1 MNPSDDELARA
12 IHEEIA
18 AAAVAA
24 RRFAIRN
31 YFLAYAVSGVIV
43 LASIGSGITVAIA
56 EIPKWFTASLA
67 ALPAVMLTASTVFRF
82 EQKSAWFWKKTKAL
96 DSLVRKIRYES
107 MGTVEASQ
115 AFSRIE
121 EDLESEWI
129 SFGTVGRSQD

>member
-12 IHEEIA
+12 IHEQIA
-18 AAAVAA
+18 AAALAA
-24 RRFAIRN
+24 RRCAIRN

-43 LASIGSGITVAIA
+43 LTSIGSGITVTIA
-56 EIPKWFTASLA
+56 EIPKWFTASLTA
-67 ALPAVMLTASTVFRF
+67 IPAVMLTTSTVFRF
-82 EQKSAWFWKKTKAL
+82 EQKSAWFWKKAKAL

-115 AFSRIE
+115 AFSLIE